1 MCLWPSCK
9 IKDIKRNTAL
19 DCSIAFLLRIRTNA
33 YVVTGITFIS
43 LNVNTQIDISSPLAN
58 ISKVKIIFVFNDK
71 VLKILCFI
79 P

>member
-19 DCSIAFLLRIRTNA
+19 DCSIAFLRIRTNA
-33 YVVTGITFIS
+33 YVVTVVTFVS

-58 ISKVKIIFVFNDK
+58 ISKVKIISVLNDK
-71 VLKILCFI
+71 VLKILCLI